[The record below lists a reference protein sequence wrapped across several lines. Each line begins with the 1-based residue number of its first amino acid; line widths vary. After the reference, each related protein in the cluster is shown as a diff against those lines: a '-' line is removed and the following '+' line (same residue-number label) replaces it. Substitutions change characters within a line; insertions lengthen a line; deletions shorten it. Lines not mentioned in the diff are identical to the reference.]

1 MATFFFR
8 VYETAAEVAHGDP
21 KQEDVVTIGV
31 SSQQSAPIHGDKK
44 RQRRV
49 RIFADVD
56 CFVHWGDN
64 PTATNDGLSGM
75 PLGAEN
81 PEYISINAGQ
91 KFAVIER

>member
-21 KQEDVVTIGV
+21 LQENVVAVGV
-31 SSQQSAPIHGDKK
+31 SQQQSAPIAGDKK

-56 CFVHWGDN
+56 CFVQWGDN

-81 PEYISINAGQ
+81 PEYVSINAGQ
-91 KFAVIER
+91 RFSVIQR